1 MGKKKTK
8 TISQLKKELDQ
19 IFSVFIRRRDAD
31 WEGMNYCFTCKRK
44 IHWQRLHAGHFQSRS
59 KHSIRWDYELG
70 NVMPQCPKCNIWE
83 SGQQYKFGVYLDQQ
97 FGEGR
102 AQLLEE
108 MGNQIVKYTKQDYEE
123 KISFFKREVAKII
136 NEQ

>member
-1 MGKKKTK
+1 MPKKKTK
-8 TISQLKKELDQ
+8 TISQLKKELDKV
-19 IFSVFIRRRDAD
+19 FSIFIRTRNAD
-31 WEGMNYCFTCKRK
+31 WEGNEFCFTCKRK
-44 IHWQRLHAGHFQSRS
+44 MHWKNLHAGHFQSRS

-97 FGEGR
+97 FGDGR
-102 AQLLEE
+102 AALLEQ

-123 KISFFKREVAKII
+123 KIKYFKQQNRI
-136 NEQ
+136 NGY